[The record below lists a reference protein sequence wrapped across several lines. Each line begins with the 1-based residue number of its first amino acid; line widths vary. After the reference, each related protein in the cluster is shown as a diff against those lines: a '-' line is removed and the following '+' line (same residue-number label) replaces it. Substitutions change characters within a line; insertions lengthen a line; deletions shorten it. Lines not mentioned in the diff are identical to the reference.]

1 MLRNMAQ
8 EFPGARGYLNT
19 ASMGLP
25 PGIAADELRTAIDT
39 WQRGR
44 ASAPEYDASIDE
56 ARALFA
62 ELVNVSPDSVA
73 IGSQVSALVGMV
85 AAGLPQG
92 SRVVAQRLSQMECE
106 RGRTRGCTGVA
117 IALPHHVVD

>member
-1 MLRNMAQ
+1 MLRNMAH

-44 ASAPEYDASIDE
+44 ASAPEYDACIDE

-73 IGSQVSALVGMV
+73 IWESMWEPMPSFIRQAGQSCPAAPALDPHTGH
-85 AAGLPQG
+85 LPD
-92 SRVVAQRLSQMECE
+92 STEL
-106 RGRTRGCTGVA
+106 
-117 IALPHHVVD
+117 L